1 MNRPLAHAGRSDV
14 SGENTG
20 VSGNPY
26 RIREPYASSLTEVWL
41 VSAITTVL
49 VIRAYLY
56 FTGYPQVGGDSLHV
70 AHMLWG
76 GLGMV
81 IGFGMI
87 MLTAHGIW
95 KPAATVVSG
104 IGFGTFIDELGKFIT
119 KDNDYFYQPTIALI
133 YAILIAIFV
142 IARYIGSR
150 RETTEADHLYFAVQ
164 GLQWAA
170 IGKLDRVRQRVALD
184 HLEASGNA
192 SSFATE
198 VRTLLE
204 GADLIDEEQ
213 NSLVLQWR
221 HRMEQWYWRLV
232 GSRWL
237 GPVII
242 GLFVLRLV
250 QIAGALVLGLANGWY
265 DLGDGVS
272 FSELGASITAIV
284 SGGLAAFGVVRYLQG
299 GRVAALQAFVG
310 AVLVSLLFGQFFAFT
325 EVQLAALGGLVA
337 DLVVLGALRFALLAE
352 REKRR
357 DEGDG
362 DDGSNQDSIVA
373 RFL

>member
-1 MNRPLAHAGRSDV
+1 
-14 SGENTG
+14 
-20 VSGNPY
+20 
-26 RIREPYASSLTEVWL
+26 
-41 VSAITTVL
+41 VSAVTTVL
-49 VIRAYLY
+49 LIRAYLY
-56 FTGYPQVGGDSLHV
+56 LTGYPQVGGDSLHV

-133 YAILIAIFV
+133 YAILIALFATARFV
-142 IARYIGSR
+142 GSR
-150 RETTEADHLYFAVQ
+150 RETTEADHLFFAVQ
-164 GLQWAA
+164 GVQWAA
-170 IGKLDRVRQRVALD
+170 IGKLDRVRQRVALE
-184 HLEASGNA
+184 HLDASGNA
-192 SSFATE
+192 SPFASE
-198 VRTLLE
+198 VRGLLE
-204 GADLIDEEQ
+204 GADLIDEGQ

-221 HRMEQWYWRLV
+221 HRLEQWYWRIV
-232 GSRWL
+232 GNEWL

-250 QIAGALVLGLANGWY
+250 QIAGALVLGLAHGWY

-272 FSELGASITAIV
+272 VAELGASVTAIV
-284 SGGLAAFGVVRYLQG
+284 SGGLAAYGLVRFFLG

-310 AVLVSLLFGQFFAFT
+310 AALVSLLFGQFFAFT

-352 REKRR
+352 RERER
-357 DEGDG
+357 ENGE
-362 DDGSNQDSIVA
+362 
-373 RFL
+373 